1 MENQIESN
9 DMEARIIQV
18 AKSLFVEKG
27 FTETSMSEI
36 ASRLG
41 INRPGLHYYFRTKD
55 RLFKAVFGMI
65 VQSIMP
71 KVLDILQKKEE
82 PISERIRKIVDTYYD
97 VFRENPSL
105 PMFIL
110 KEMNRDVNYLIDTIV
125 ELQAK
130 MPLERLVESLQEE
143 MAEGKLK
150 PVPIRIV
157 YFTFYSQL
165 IYPFVTKK
173 LSCHVLLKTGETF
186 DDLLTEWKPYIVS
199 QMENLLSTK

>member
-71 KVLDILQKKEE
+71 KVLDILQKKKSLY
-82 PISERIRKIVDTYYD
+82 PNASER
-97 VFRENPSL
+97 
-105 PMFIL
+105 
-110 KEMNRDVNYLIDTIV
+110 
-125 ELQAK
+125 
-130 MPLERLVESLQEE
+130 
-143 MAEGKLK
+143 
-150 PVPIRIV
+150 
-157 YFTFYSQL
+157 
-165 IYPFVTKK
+165 
-173 LSCHVLLKTGETF
+173 
-186 DDLLTEWKPYIVS
+186 
-199 QMENLLSTK
+199 